1 MNKKVKFPGGKP
13 ENTDGRKKAKTYMRR
28 FFLLPVCLLS
38 RTPVNLGEGLF
49 VELRRLREE
58 KYDHKFRQRLFL
70 LVAGNLCWLVY
81 AWTVIMK
88 YGI

>member
-1 MNKKVKFPGGKP
+1 
-13 ENTDGRKKAKTYMRR
+13 MRHLVGTLI
-28 FFLLPVCLLS
+28 LLPVCLLS
-38 RTPVNLGEGLF
+38 WMPVNLGEDLF

-58 KYDHKFRQRLFL
+58 KYDRKFRQRLFL

-81 AWTVIMK
+81 VWTVIMK